1 MPESDE
7 PEIGATDSPEL
18 AARPKAKIACLLSGN
33 GTTMSALLFQSR
45 LPDSPYEIVMV
56 ASNNPDAPG
65 LKIAA
70 AEGIATFAHDHHGMD
85 RRDHETIMDAALRD
99 SGAEYLA
106 LCGYMRILTADFV
119 NGWEGRMVNTHPS
132 LLPKYKGLD
141 THQRAIEACETFG
154 GCSVHVVTPELDGGP
169 LLGQIPVAILPDDTP
184 DSLAHRVILAEYQLY
199 PRMVAEY
206 VSRPYRADWLL
217 QKVRQLALDLPEAEE
232 RESHGSPGWRSG
244 GKSGRFF
251 AYFQD
256 QFHGTSHVAVL
267 VKTGGPD
274 EVDDLVE
281 TAPATYFRPAYYGAS
296 GWVGIILNQ
305 PGVDWDH
312 VSQWLERSWRSV
324 APKRLAR
331 LQGTAGEA

>member
-1 MPESDE
+1 
-7 PEIGATDSPEL
+7 
-18 AARPKAKIACLLSGN
+18 
-33 GTTMSALLFQSR
+33 MSALLFQSR
-45 LPDSPYEIVMV
+45 LPDCPYEIVLV

-85 RRDHETIMDAALRD
+85 RRAHEKIMDAALRK

-119 NGWEGRMVNTHPS
+119 SGWEGRMVNTHPS

-141 THQRAIEACETFG
+141 THQRAIDAGEEFG

-169 LLGQIPVAILPDDTP
+169 LLGQVPVAILPHDSA
-184 DSLAHRVILAEYQLY
+184 DSLASRVILAEYQLY

-206 VSRPYRADWLL
+206 VSRAYRADWLL
-217 QKVRQLALDLPEAEE
+217 EKTRALALALPEAEE
-232 RESHGSPGWRSG
+232 RESHGSPGWRTG
-244 GKSGRFF
+244 GKSGKYF

-256 QFHGTSHVAVL
+256 QFHGTDHISVL
-267 VKTGGPD
+267 VKTSGPD
-274 EVDDLVE
+274 ELAGLVE
-281 TAPATYFRPAYYGAS
+281 TAPSTYFKPAYYGAS

-312 VSQWLERSWRSV
+312 VSEWLERSWRAV
-324 APKRLAR
+324 APGRLAKLR
-331 LQGTAGEA
+331 DVGQEF